1 MDKLPIYLDFI
12 ASERRFL
19 HFGGFGCLTTFD
31 RTAKCYF
38 YQITLH
44 KRRFKG
50 IRFYAKIKTCY
61 LFLYNR
67 NDTYRFL
74 EKLSGVTRWPGH

>member
-1 MDKLPIYLDFI
+1 MDKLPVYLDFS
-12 ASERRFL
+12 ASERQFL
-19 HFGGFGCLTTFD
+19 YFGGIGCLIGHD
-31 RTAKCYF
+31 HDPKCYF
-38 YQITLH
+38 YQITLR

-61 LFLYNR
+61 FFLYNK

-74 EKLSGVTRWPGH
+74 EKLSGVTRWPD